1 MTQPRANRR
10 SQDEWFQL
18 IQECRSSGLSDRTW
32 CEQHGILVS
41 SFYNAVKRLRKSACD
56 IPLSS
61 NRRTY
66 ALDLTSA
73 SRQEAVRIDICPD
86 PYPEAVPPAKQMC
99 PASTLTIHIRLSL
112 WWIMFPLKSAIQQIR
127 SFCSRSSGCCVQIN
141 VSGYLRCR
149 CYLYRDWVYWHEK
162 IYRWF
167 MRSGPGTVPCQW
179 EPECT
184 LSVLWAEMRQD

>member
-10 SQDEWFQL
+10 SQDEWVQL
-18 IQECRSSGLSDRTW
+18 IRECRSSGLSDRTW

-73 SRQEAVRIDICPD
+73 SRQEAVRIDLCPD

-99 PASTLTIHIRLSL
+99 PAPHPDNSHTIELMMDNVSL
-112 WWIMFPLKSAIQQIR
+112 KVSNSADPFLLQQIIR
-127 SFCSRSSGCCVQIN
+127 M
-141 VSGYLRCR
+141 LRT
-149 CYLYRDWVYWHEK
+149 D
-162 IYRWF
+162 
-167 MRSGPGTVPCQW
+167 PC
-179 EPECT
+179 
-184 LSVLWAEMRQD
+184 

>member
-73 SRQEAVRIDICPD
+73 SKQEAVQIDICPD

-99 PASTLTIHIRLSL
+99 PAPHLDNSHTLSL
-112 WWIMFPLKSAIQQIR
+112 
-127 SFCSRSSGCCVQIN
+127 
-141 VSGYLRCR
+141 
-149 CYLYRDWVYWHEK
+149 
-162 IYRWF
+162 
-167 MRSGPGTVPCQW
+167 
-179 EPECT
+179 
-184 LSVLWAEMRQD
+184 

>member
-41 SFYNAVKRLRKSACD
+41 SFYNAVKRLRKSTCD

-73 SRQEAVRIDICPD
+73 SKQEAVQIDICPD

-99 PASTLTIHIRLSL
+99 PAPHLDNSHTIELMMGNISL
-112 WWIMFPLKSAIQQIR
+112 KVSNSADPFLLQQIIR
-127 SFCSRSSGCCVQIN
+127 M
-141 VSGYLRCR
+141 LRTDQC
-149 CYLYRDWVYWHEK
+149 
-162 IYRWF
+162 
-167 MRSGPGTVPCQW
+167 
-179 EPECT
+179 
-184 LSVLWAEMRQD
+184 

>member
-1 MTQPRANRR
+1 MAQPRANRR

-73 SRQEAVRIDICPD
+73 SKQEAVQIDICAD
-86 PYPEAVPPAKQMC
+86 PHPKAVPPAKQMC
-99 PASTLTIHIRLSL
+99 PAPHLDNSHTIELMMDNVSL
-112 WWIMFPLKSAIQQIR
+112 KVSNSADPFLLQQIIR
-127 SFCSRSSGCCVQIN
+127 M
-141 VSGYLRCR
+141 LRTDQC
-149 CYLYRDWVYWHEK
+149 
-162 IYRWF
+162 
-167 MRSGPGTVPCQW
+167 
-179 EPECT
+179 
-184 LSVLWAEMRQD
+184 

>member
-1 MTQPRANRR
+1 MAQPRANRR

-41 SFYNAVKRLRKSACD
+41 SFYNAVKRLRKSACV

-66 ALDLTSA
+66 APDLTSA
-73 SRQEAVRIDICPD
+73 GQQEAVRIDICAA

-99 PASTLTIHIRLSL
+99 PAPHLDNSHTIELMMDNISL
-112 WWIMFPLKSAIQQIR
+112 KVSNSADPFLLQQIIR
-127 SFCSRSSGCCVQIN
+127 M
-141 VSGYLRCR
+141 LR
-149 CYLYRDWVYWHEK
+149 RD
-162 IYRWF
+162 
-167 MRSGPGTVPCQW
+167 PC
-179 EPECT
+179 
-184 LSVLWAEMRQD
+184 

>member
-18 IQECRSSGLSDRTW
+18 IRECRSSGLSDRTW

-73 SRQEAVRIDICPD
+73 SKQEAVQIDICPD

-99 PASTLTIHIRLSL
+99 PVPHLDNSHTIELMMDNVSL
-112 WWIMFPLKSAIQQIR
+112 KVSNSADPFLLQQIIR
-127 SFCSRSSGCCVQIN
+127 M
-141 VSGYLRCR
+141 LRTDQC
-149 CYLYRDWVYWHEK
+149 
-162 IYRWF
+162 
-167 MRSGPGTVPCQW
+167 
-179 EPECT
+179 
-184 LSVLWAEMRQD
+184 

>member
-18 IQECRSSGLSDRTW
+18 IRECRSSGLSDRTW

-73 SRQEAVRIDICPD
+73 SKQEAVQIDICPD

-99 PASTLTIHIRLSL
+99 PAPHIDNSHTIELMMGNVSL
-112 WWIMFPLKSAIQQIR
+112 KASNSADPFLLQQIIR
-127 SFCSRSSGCCVQIN
+127 M
-141 VSGYLRCR
+141 LRTDQC
-149 CYLYRDWVYWHEK
+149 
-162 IYRWF
+162 
-167 MRSGPGTVPCQW
+167 
-179 EPECT
+179 
-184 LSVLWAEMRQD
+184 